1 MSSRLLW
8 ILLVVSLALNL
19 SFVGAWGY
27 SAVVASD
34 RAAAGDEAV
43 EELVQSLGLNA
54 EQRDGLIALRQSARE
69 RWRSQGGGRGG
80 LREVVV
86 AGLADTKFD
95 RAEIESRL
103 NERLSGRAGRIA
115 QTMEGVHAYLQT
127 LNDEQRQAFL
137 ERAKERGFLRN
148 LFGRPRKPRQN

>member
-34 RAAAGDEAV
+34 RPAAGDEVV
-43 EELVQSLGLNA
+43 EELVESLGLNA
-54 EQRDGLIALRQSARE
+54 AQRAGLIALRQSARE

-86 AGLADTKFD
+86 AALAAPTFD
-95 RAEIESRL
+95 RAAIEGQL
-103 NERLSGRAGRIA
+103 DERLAGRAGRIA

-127 LNDEQRQAFL
+127 LSDEQRQAFL
-137 ERAKERGFLRN
+137 ERAKERGFLRK